1 MTTVQQVYILRSFR
15 TTKDRDFVKALQ
27 IYDSHTH
34 PRVKTDSREIAHW
47 LDNNNDRTEGR
58 FYVCGLY
65 LGIELVGYAQFI
77 YLAANRLIHFDYFII
92 EPNQRTAGAFYTF
105 ADQMRIFFDRER
117 FEWDFVTAE
126 VAELD
131 TTRGVSHY
139 AEKLVR
145 LFRQVGFSEVLV
157 DYDQPFLGIDHQDTA
172 LPARFLV
179 LPHVPMSTIS
189 TARYLELIIAVY
201 RKHYGTW
208 YSIYP
213 ETTAQYNV
221 MLEELLVKA
230 RARLRDQKE
239 LRLRGPEKDFIDQ
252 NADKTPPFRGAL
264 FYLGKIVL
272 SVIATAVFHHLLR
285 EKTNYSLVWI
295 AGISLSTLVLLI
307 IVISLT
313 DKKRLEAFKLLV
325 GLISKLFER

>member
-15 TTKDRDFVKALQ
+15 TTKDRDFIKALQ
-27 IYDSHTH
+27 IYDSQTH
-34 PRVKTDSREIAHW
+34 PQVKTDSREIVYW
-47 LDNNNDRTEGR
+47 LDNNNKRTDER

-65 LGIELVGYAQFI
+65 LGIALVGYAQFI
-77 YLAANRLIHFDYFII
+77 YLTAHRLIHFDYFII
-92 EPNQRTAGAFYTF
+92 EPGQRTAGAFYTF

-131 TTRGVSHY
+131 AIKGVSHY

-157 DYDQPFLGIDHQDTA
+157 DYDQPLLGIDHPDTA

-179 LPHVPMSTIS
+179 LPRVSMPTIS
-189 TARYLELIIAVY
+189 TARYLELIAAVY
-201 RKHYGTW
+201 RKHYGVW

-213 ETTAQYNV
+213 ESAAQYEV
-221 MLEELLVKA
+221 MLEKLLVKA
-230 RARLRDQKE
+230 ATRVKDKKE
-239 LRLRGPEKDFIDQ
+239 LRLRGPERDFIDQ
-252 NADKTPPFRGAL
+252 NAEEASPFRGAP
-264 FYLGKIVL
+264 FYFLKIVL

-285 EKTNYSLVWI
+285 EKTHYSIGWI
-295 AGISLSTLVLLI
+295 AGISISTLLLLI

-325 GLISKLFER
+325 SLISKLFER

>member
-1 MTTVQQVYILRSFR
+1 MTTVQQLYVLRSFR
-15 TTKDRDFVKALQ
+15 TTKDRDFEKALR

-34 PRVKTDSREIAHW
+34 PRVKTDSREIVYW
-47 LDNNNDRTEGR
+47 LDNNNHRTEGR
-58 FYVCGLY
+58 FYICGLY

-105 ADQMRIFFDRER
+105 ADQMRTFFDRER

-131 TTRGVSHY
+131 TVKGVSHY

-157 DYDQPFLGIDHQDTA
+157 DYDQPFLGIDHPDTG
-172 LPARFLV
+172 LPARFLA
-179 LPHVPMSTIS
+179 LPRVPMSSIS
-189 TARYLELIIAVY
+189 TVRYLELIAAVY
-201 RKHYGTW
+201 RKHYGIW

-213 ETTAQYNV
+213 DTTTRYNV
-221 MLEELLVKA
+221 MLDELLAKA
-230 RARLRDQKE
+230 RARLKDQRE

-252 NADKTPPFRGAL
+252 NAEEGPPLRGAL
-264 FYLGKIVL
+264 LYLGKIIL
-272 SVIATAVFHHLLR
+272 SVIATAIFHHLLR
-285 EKTNYSLVWI
+285 EKTNYSLAWI
-295 AGISLSTLVLLI
+295 AGVSLSTLILLI